1 MDDLFGIAG
10 KKAIVIGG
18 GLGMGRSTARLLSQV
33 GAQVAVVDL
42 EPDRAKE
49 VASEIKAVPI
59 AADVTKRADAERAIQ
74 DAAKALGGLDLMM
87 NMVGRNTYVSLMEMS
102 EEQFETVLSR
112 NLRHHL
118 YCETEFART
127 LQAAGHGGAIVN
139 VSSVSGLQ
147 ASTNHAAYGF
157 AKAALISLTK
167 TMAIEWAPL
176 GIRVNSIA
184 PGSIRTDRNNHS
196 AEAEAE
202 ARKIIPMGRYGD
214 QTEVAKVALF
224 LLSDLSSYIT
234 GQSIVM
240 DGGITIKAW
249 SGSIPRG

>member
-1 MDDLFGIAG
+1 MDDLFGLAG
-10 KKAIVIGG
+10 KKAVVIGG
-18 GLGMGRSTARLLSQV
+18 GLGMGRATARLLSQV
-33 GAQVAVVDL
+33 GALVAVVDL
-42 EPDRAKE
+42 ERERADE

-59 AADVTKRADAERAIQ
+59 AADVTKRAEAERAVQ
-74 DAAKALGGLDLMM
+74 EAAKALGGLDLMM

-102 EEQFETVLSR
+102 EEQLERVLSV

-118 YCETEFART
+118 YCETEFARA

-139 VSSVSGLQ
+139 VSSVSGVR

-167 TMAIEWAPL
+167 TAAIEWAPL

-196 AEAEAE
+196 AEMEA
-202 ARKIIPMGRYGD
+202 AAGKIIPMGRYGD
-214 QTEVAKVALF
+214 QTEIAKVALF

-234 GQSIVM
+234 GQTIVV
-240 DGGITIKAW
+240 DGGITI
-249 SGSIPRG
+249 SSEPVPRG

>member
-1 MDDLFGIAG
+1 MDDLFGIQG
-10 KKAIVIGG
+10 KKALVIGG
-18 GLGMGRSTARLLSQV
+18 GLGMGRATARLLSQA

-42 EPDRAKE
+42 EPDRANA
-49 VASEIKAVPI
+49 VAAEIKAVAI
-59 AADVTKRADAERAIQ
+59 TADVTRRDEAERAVAQ
-74 DAAKALGGLDLMM
+74 ADSLLGGLDLMM
-87 NMVGRNTYVSLMEMS
+87 NMVGRNTYVSLMEMT
-102 EEQFETVLSR
+102 EEQLETVLSR

-118 YCETEFART
+118 YCETAFART

-139 VSSVSGLQ
+139 VSSVSGLH

-184 PGSIRTDRNNHS
+184 PGSTRTDRNNHS
-196 AEAEAE
+196 AESEAE
-202 ARKIIPMGRYGD
+202 AGKIIPLGRYGD

-224 LLSDLSSYIT
+224 LLSDLSSYVT
-234 GQSIVM
+234 GQTIVM
-240 DGGITIKAW
+240 DGGITIKPW
-249 SGSIPRG
+249 SGAIPRG

>member
-18 GLGMGRSTARLLSQV
+18 GLGMGRATARLLSQV

-42 EPDRAKE
+42 EADRAKE
-49 VASEIKAVPI
+49 VAGEIKAVPI
-59 AADVTKRADAERAIQ
+59 AADVTKRTEAERAVQ
-74 DAAKALGGLDLMM
+74 EAAKALGGLDLMM

-127 LQAAGHGGAIVN
+127 LQAAGHGGAVVN
-139 VSSVSGLQ
+139 VSSVSGLH
-147 ASTNHAAYGF
+147 ASYNHAAYGF

-196 AEAEAE
+196 AASEAEAG
-202 ARKIIPMGRYGD
+202 KIIPMGRYGD